1 MQKVV
6 EKSGKTVEDAIK
18 EALLELACERE
29 DAQIEIIEEGS
40 RKMLGLI
47 GGKDAVVRVTFIEK
61 GAALVEGFLVRILNL
76 MEVEADIY
84 IEESDESISVQ
95 ITGDDIGILIGRR
108 GDTLDALQYITGLAV
123 NRKNTEYKR
132 ITLDVENYRARREE
146 TLKKLANKT
155 AGRVIKTKKS
165 FKLEP
170 MNPLERRIIHSE
182 LQKNKKIET
191 YSIGEEPNRRVVIA
205 IKK

>member
-6 EKSGKTVEDAIK
+6 EKSGKSVEDAIR
-18 EALLELACERE
+18 EALLELNCDRE
-29 DAQIEIIEEGS
+29 DAQIEIIDEGS

-47 GGKDAVVRVTFIEK
+47 GGKDAVVRVTLTEK

-76 MEVEADIY
+76 MEVEAEIY
-84 IEESDESISVQ
+84 IEEGDEAISVQ
-95 ITGDDIGILIGRR
+95 ITGEDIGILIGRR
-108 GDTLDALQYITGLAV
+108 GETLDALQYITGLAV
-123 NRKNTEYKR
+123 NRKNQEYKR

-155 AGRVIKTKKS
+155 AGRVIKTRKN

-170 MNPLERRIIHSE
+170 MNPLERRVIHSE
-182 LQKNKKIET
+182 LQKNRKVET

-205 IKK
+205 LKK